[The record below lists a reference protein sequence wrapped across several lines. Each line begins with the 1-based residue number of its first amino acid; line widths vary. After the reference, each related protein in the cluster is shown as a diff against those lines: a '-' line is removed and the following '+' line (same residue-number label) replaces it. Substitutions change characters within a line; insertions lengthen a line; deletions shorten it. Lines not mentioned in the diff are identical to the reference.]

1 MVHVAALMFLTNAVD
16 GEEPSGF
23 SVWGRGEFWYAR
35 PNGRL
40 VITEGS
46 RPGSGDIVRVGEEF
60 GLRPRGVPGGELGA
74 SLGDH
79 RIRASYLDLRFRGTD
94 DLDQTLIFHG
104 TTYPVGE
111 QIRAQVDL
119 PRLSLN
125 YDYDVWDTSWTKFRL
140 GIVGHVYW
148 FTARLT
154 SDTEDERRTYNRGVA
169 AMTFSVDAKAG
180 PVRIDADG
188 SLGYT
193 DSSHDLFGGIRVL
206 VGGVL
211 WKALEVGVGYRWE
224 RFDASAE
231 TNIVALTIHGPT
243 IALTLRF

>member
-1 MVHVAALMFLTNAVD
+1 MQFVILLMLGICQD
-16 GEEPSGF
+16 GEDPPGF
-23 SVWGRGEFWYAR
+23 SIWARGELWYAY

-46 RPGSGDIVRVGEEF
+46 RPGSGDLVRVGEEF
-60 GLRPRGVPGGELGA
+60 GLRPRAVPGGELGA

-79 RIRASYLDLRFRGTD
+79 RLRASYLDLRFRGSD

-104 TTYPVGE
+104 TTYPQGE
-111 QIRAQVDL
+111 EVRSEVDL

-125 YDYDVWDTSWTKFRL
+125 YDYDFWDTSWTKARI
-140 GIVGHVYW
+140 GVVGHVYW
-148 FTARLT
+148 VTARLT
-154 SDTEDERRTYNRGVA
+154 SSTEDERRTYHRGTA
-169 AMTFSVDAKAG
+169 ALSMSLAAKVG
-180 PVRIDADG
+180 PLNIDADG

-193 DSSHDLFGGIRVL
+193 DTTHDLFGGIRVL
-206 VGGVL
+206 AGVGFWNVF
-211 WKALEVGVGYRWE
+211 EVAIGYRWE

-243 IALTLRF
+243 LALTLRF